1 MCTFHVKELQSTLFC
16 MEIAEFQY
24 QTADWSAISLYLVL
38 YTVFS
43 NESENKLQRGYLKL
57 LWESNA
63 E

>member
-1 MCTFHVKELQSTLFC
+1 

>member
-1 MCTFHVKELQSTLFC
+1 

-24 QTADWSAISLYLVL
+24 QTADGSAISLYLVL